1 MKQVCVIPFRSEFLH
16 EYTSMTPTPLEI
28 AESIDMLRVIEH
40 GMKVHIAPTR
50 YQTRAVDTPEDLE
63 LVSSIMGSE

>member
-1 MKQVCVIPFRSEFLH
+1 
-16 EYTSMTPTPLEI
+16 MTPTPLEI